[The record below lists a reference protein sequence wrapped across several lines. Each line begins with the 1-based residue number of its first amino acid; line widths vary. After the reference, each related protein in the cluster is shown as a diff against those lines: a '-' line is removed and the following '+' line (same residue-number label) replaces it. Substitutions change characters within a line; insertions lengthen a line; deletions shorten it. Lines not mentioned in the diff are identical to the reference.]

1 MDNIFRNKYFLIS
14 SLLGLLFGIFH
25 FPSLQDAVENA
36 QVIAGIVEYPTMT
49 PQLYF
54 QNKLWSLPP
63 QLLAILLKLGF
74 NEKVLSFFTSGLLGM
89 LSFAALSLISRAI
102 HKKDSVFILATPLIT
117 FFFLLYDFA
126 PTYDISL
133 LDTSSTSGSIGLSW
147 AVICLGLYLNDK
159 KKFFYFSIGLLASI
173 HATWFIWTS
182 LAVLI
187 HFLSF
192 QSNKSQEIK
201 AYYKYLISG
210 AGLSF
215 LSLCF
220 YLINKV
226 NFPVV
231 SNTLDQSEFLKYFFN
246 NWDVHRR
253 SIPFTLGSLI
263 SIALPVLTFS
273 LRESHR
279 KVFQLSIVL
288 SFFNALI
295 IILSQFSFTLL
306 WLMPHRFINISI
318 LIFPVIL
325 LSVLQYRKYLL
336 HSVVTLVGIVFL
348 HYYYDSY
355 RIYPEIKTEYLFN
368 IGVFLLIMAGTV
380 LIHHKR
386 AVFSKFNQ
394 IPPILIASLIV
405 LYYVSFVSRA
415 FEYNLKHYKDIS
427 NSNLHLEISKKSG
440 ILLTCPNCSHF
451 QLTSRS
457 PILVEIDTMDDLAY
471 APYIA
476 DSFNNILKE
485 VYHLDLMNRPKNWN
499 RTIHVP
505 KDAIKSIWEDRTRE
519 EWVTIIRKYGLKGVV
534 TPKHWNLKLNSFG
547 DDKYSFFYLP

>member
-1 MDNIFRNKYFLIS
+1 LNSIFRNKYFFLS
-14 SLLGLLFGIFH
+14 SFIGFLFGIFH

-36 QVIAGIVEYPTMT
+36 QVIAGIVEYPSMT

-74 NEKVLSFFTSGLLGM
+74 NEKTLSFFTSGILGL
-89 LSFAALSLISRAI
+89 LSFGALSIISRAI
-102 HKKDSVFILATPLIT
+102 HKKDSIYILATPLIT

-147 AVICLGLYLNDK
+147 AVICLGLYLNSK
-159 KKFFYFSIGLLASI
+159 KRIFYFAIGLLASI

-182 LAVLI
+182 LAVLT
-187 HFLSF
+187 HFLFF
-192 QSNKSQEIK
+192 QKDKSLEIK
-201 AYYKYLISG
+201 TYYKYLLSG
-210 AGLSF
+210 AGISF

-220 YLINKV
+220 YLINK
-226 NFPVV
+226 
-231 SNTLDQSEFLKYFFN
+231 TEFSATSQILNESVFLEYFFN

-253 SIPFTLGSLI
+253 NIPFTLGSLI
-263 SIALPVLTFS
+263 SIALPVLVFN
-273 LRESHR
+273 LRDTHR
-279 KVFQLSIVL
+279 RIFEFSIVL
-288 SFFNALI
+288 SIFNALT

-325 LSVLQYRKYLL
+325 LSVLQHRKYLL
-336 HSVVTLVGIVFL
+336 HSLVTLIGIVFL
-348 HYYYDSY
+348 HYYYEFY

-368 IGVFLLIMAGTV
+368 VGVFLLVMSGTT
-380 LIHHKR
+380 LIHHKK
-386 AVFSKFNQ
+386 AVFDRFNAVAPT
-394 IPPILIASLIV
+394 IVASLIA
-405 LYYVSFVSRA
+405 LYYISFVSRA

-427 NSNLHLEISKKSG
+427 NSNLHMEISKKPG

-471 APYIA
+471 APYVA
-476 DSFNNILKE
+476 DSFNSILKE
-485 VYHLDLMNRPKNWN
+485 VYHLDLMNRPKNWS

-505 KDAIKSIWEDRTRE
+505 KDAIKSTWEDRTRE
-519 EWVTIIRKYGLKGVV
+519 EWFSIFKKYGLKGIV
-534 TPKHWNLKLNSFG
+534 TPKHWNLKLSSIKNN
-547 DDKYSFFYLP
+547 KYSFFYIP